1 MNAIVLLLA
10 SWVVVTGEKPAPE
23 IAYAASEFTN
33 AVVRCTGEAL
43 DVAATAPKGARS
55 VVSIRA
61 KGPNAADQDERLGYR
76 SSEGRLEI
84 VGNQPRAALHATFQY
99 LQRELGVRWL
109 WPGETGAFYPER
121 KGFDVPAGLRYAHR
135 PTIRYRGFHL
145 CGQGAVRPL
154 AYEWIA
160 RNGMV
165 MHWDGVRGD
174 ERRFGFYNCSGAH
187 NACIDP
193 RLMGEH
199 PDWFSEFNGQRKAYN
214 VCWQSEGAFRKIL
227 EQLDQEA
234 KGKDI
239 LGIFP
244 ADNQNYC
251 RCAECAK
258 RSVSDNW
265 FRYFNRLVDEL
276 GRRHP
281 GQLYS
286 TLAYQGYR
294 RAPTDVVPKAAFV
307 EFATHGRCHA
317 HGYGACPDNAAEA
330 AKLDAWYKVGVPM
343 GEYTYEFDVFD
354 HSTLWVPLFSM
365 VDDDLTHAAV
375 HGHVVQIPELGVGGK
390 GLGFKAIGAFRNR
403 FVAHF
408 IMQKTFDADVRL
420 DDWMADT
427 CRTAF
432 GPAGAAVEEYFKVMD
447 RAWTSQKGHPGILI
461 PVLLWVNSLMTPAT
475 VEAAEA
481 ALRKAEAA
489 VGSAPARY
497 RENVADVRAE
507 FEAWKAES
515 ARRNDTSF
523 TADPDHTLLY
533 FAGSPR
539 HVMYELP
546 VERSVARQAGWNFL
560 VCTNAAQVAEALPKA
575 NAVWFRMAD
584 PRQFDAAT
592 LEKVRAKVRAGAV
605 WFFTGFGNP
614 LLEKM
619 TGDATIGAE
628 KVASAELPA
637 PLRHPTFVR
646 GGQWN
651 AWPNDLVGRSYGM
664 NAPSYL
670 VRGKGEGW
678 RTYLKCRA
686 KDGETPF
693 LSTHRFGKGLIVLS
707 GERLGIPWCKLLENL
722 RAEELSD
729 EFHQQVVERIL
740 KTAEPLDRNALRTF
754 LSAAAKKKEFAVCE
768 IASADEAYVDAFD
781 RARKDVGLDPGR
793 ILLVSA
799 DLAALKGFRKRYPAY
814 AAGWLG
820 CGVGEA
826 KFDVD
831 KAIAAA
837 KAAGCRVFWPFAEDA
852 VKRLKPSDAEKV
864 REAGLD
870 FRLAGV
876 DSPQAL
882 KKSRELR
889 AAVIV
894 KGKR

>member
-1 MNAIVLLLA
+1 MNAIALLLA

-33 AVVRCTGEAL
+33 AVFRCTGERLA
-43 DVAATAPKGARS
+43 VVVTAPKGTS
-55 VVSIRA
+55 GVVSIRA
-61 KGPNAADQDERLGYR
+61 KGPNAADQDEKLGYR
-76 SSEGRLEI
+76 STEGRLDI
-84 VGNQPRAALHATFQY
+84 VGSQPRAALHATFRY

-109 WPGETGAFYPER
+109 WPGESGAFYPER
-121 KGFDVPAGLRYAHR
+121 KGFDVPADLRYAHV

-145 CGQGAVRPL
+145 CGQGAARPL

-165 MHWDGVRGD
+165 MHWDGVHGD
-174 ERRFGFYNCSGAH
+174 ERRYGFYNCSGAH
-187 NACIDP
+187 NVCIDS
-193 RLMGEH
+193 RLLGEH
-199 PDWFSEFNGQRKAYN
+199 PDWFSEFKGQRKAYN

-227 EQLDQEA
+227 EQLEHEA
-234 KGKDI
+234 QGKDI

-251 RCAECAK
+251 QCAECAK

-265 FRYFNRLVDEL
+265 FGYFNRLAAEL
-276 GRRHP
+276 GKRHP

-294 RAPTDVVPKAAFV
+294 PAPKQVVPKAAAFV

-343 GEYTYEFDVFD
+343 GEYTYEFDIFD
-354 HSTLWVPLFSM
+354 HSNLWVPIFSM
-365 VDDDLTHAAV
+365 VDDDLTHAAE

-390 GLGFKAIGAFRNR
+390 GRSFKQLGVFRNR

-408 IMQKTFDADVRL
+408 MMQKMFDADVKL
-420 DDWMADT
+420 DDWMTDA

-432 GPAGAAVEEYFKVMD
+432 GPAGAAAEEYFRAMD
-447 RAWTSQKGHPGILI
+447 TAWKSQKGHPGMLI
-461 PVLLWVNSLMTPAT
+461 SVVLWVNSFMTPAAL
-475 VEAAEA
+475 EAGEA

-489 VGSAPARY
+489 AKSAPARY
-497 RENVADVRAE
+497 RENVADLRTE
-507 FEAWKAES
+507 FEEWKEAS
-515 ARRNDTSF
+515 RRRNDTSF

-533 FAGSPR
+533 FAGSPK
-539 HVMYELP
+539 HVLYELP
-546 VERSVARQAGWNFL
+546 VERSIAQQAGWNFL
-560 VCTNAAQVAEALPKA
+560 VCTNAAQVAAALPKA

-592 LEKVRAKVRAGAV
+592 LEKVRAKVRSGAV
-605 WFFTGFGNP
+605 WFVTGFGDP
-614 LLEKM
+614 RLELM
-619 TGDATIGAE
+619 TGDPAIRAE
-628 KVASAELPA
+628 KVASADLPA

-646 GGQWN
+646 GGLWN

-686 KDGETPF
+686 KDGESPF
-693 LSTHRFGKGLIVLS
+693 LTTHRFGKGLIVLS

-729 EFHQQVVERIL
+729 EFHQKTVERIL
-740 KTAEPLDRNALRTF
+740 KAKEPLDKNALRTF
-754 LSAAAKKKEFAVCE
+754 LNAAMKKKEFAVCE
-768 IASADEAYVDAFD
+768 IASGDEAYADAFD
-781 RARKDVGLDPGR
+781 RARKDVGLDQGR
-793 ILLVSA
+793 ILIVSA
-799 DLAALKGFRKRYPAY
+799 DLAAIKGFRKRFPSYP
-814 AAGWLG
+814 AGWLG
-820 CGVGEA
+820 CGVGSA
-826 KFDVD
+826 DFDLD
-831 KAIAAA
+831 KAIQLA
-837 KAAGCRVFWPFAEDA
+837 KGAGCRVFWPFAEDA
-852 VKRLKPSDAEKV
+852 VRRFKPSDAEKV

-870 FRLAGV
+870 FRLVGV
-876 DSPQAL
+876 DSPQKL
-882 KKSRELR
+882 KKSKELR
-889 AAVIV
+889 AAVIA
-894 KGKR
+894 K